1 MSQFTRTGKNLSY
14 PVMFFE
20 LAERFG
26 PGTLICLPAASKK
39 RAQGLRQ
46 FWYSFGKSLRLR
58 ASGEIP
64 CSPEDLQR
72 CRTLAPRIDMVEF
85 LIRDHFGMQEE
96 LIGTDVQV
104 RGIEEAL
111 GSLRKEKPDATASD
125 LWFLIIRDRDMSLIG
140 RIMKQTLDHMREKE
154 EKAVKDTDLSKGT
167 EVSAEEAMRKLGY
180 L

>member
-1 MSQFTRTGKNLSY
+1 
-14 PVMFFE
+14 
-20 LAERFG
+20 
-26 PGTLICLPAASKK
+26 
-39 RAQGLRQ
+39 
-46 FWYSFGKSLRLR
+46 
-58 ASGEIP
+58 
-64 CSPEDLQR
+64 
-72 CRTLAPRIDMVEF
+72 MVEF